1 MTILPITRYRFLHKL
16 QPVSLLAQIASK
28 PVNGC
33 LQVFTISDSWAIYL
47 EDGKIIYASQHG
59 KMFQILYEKLNLLGQ
74 QTVSIESHIIPKL
87 KAIFETSIDNQTI
100 ANPEYIAICWLVN
113 QKYLTLGQGR
123 MLVELVILEVLDSF
137 LRLEEGSYEFSVDN
151 SLNDLPKFCHLD
163 SHLLISQ
170 YQKRSQNRGH
180 RQSGIASPQSPQFFQ
195 ANQTSMKKKGEA
207 QSVTQQ
213 DNSQT
218 SYTNNYLKGD
228 VKNDS
233 HDNNNS
239 NNNHKYKFTGQDN
252 EKKLY
257 KILCIDDSSTVLN
270 AMKNYLNEQMFDVVT
285 INDSLKAL
293 MYIIRLKP
301 NLILLDINMPKL
313 DGYELCSLVR
323 KHSLF
328 KNTPVIMVTAR
339 TGFID
344 KAKAKM
350 VRASG
355 YLTKPFTQA
364 ELLKI
369 IFQHIT

>member
-47 EDGKIIYASQHG
+47 EEGKIIYASQHG
-59 KMFQILYEKLNLLGQ
+59 KMFQILYEKLQFLGQ
-74 QTVSIESHIIPKL
+74 QIASIESHLIPKL
-87 KAIFETSIDNQTI
+87 KAIFETGIDNQAI

-113 QKYLTLGQGR
+113 QKYLTLGQAR

-137 LRLEEGSYEFSVDN
+137 LKLEEGSYEFSVDN
-151 SLNDLPKFCHLD
+151 SLSDLPKFCYFD
-163 SHLLISQ
+163 SHILISQ
-170 YQKRSQNRGH
+170 YQKRSQNRGGH
-180 RQSGIASPQSPQFFQ
+180 RQSGIVSPQSPQSPQFFQ
-195 ANQTSMKKKGEA
+195 PNQISMKNKAEA

-213 DNSQT
+213 INSQT
-218 SYTNNYLKGD
+218 SYANNGVKSD
-228 VKNDS
+228 VRNHS
-233 HDNNNS
+233 NG
-239 NNNHKYKFTGQDN
+239 NNNHKNKFSIQDN

-257 KILCIDDSSTVLN
+257 KILCIDDSPTVLN
-270 AMKNYLNEQMFDVVT
+270 AMNNYLSEQMFEVVT

-328 KNTPVIMVTAR
+328 KSTPVIMVTAR

-369 IFQHIT
+369 IFQYIA